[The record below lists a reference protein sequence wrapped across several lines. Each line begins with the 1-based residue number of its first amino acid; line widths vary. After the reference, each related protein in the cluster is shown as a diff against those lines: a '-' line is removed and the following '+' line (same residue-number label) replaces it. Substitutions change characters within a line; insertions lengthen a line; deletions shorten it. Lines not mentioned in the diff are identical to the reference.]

1 MAIQSLKQLTVRID
15 KLGIEKYKVIETII
29 RDDVFH
35 NYFLFLDHENGVSF
49 TADNKDELYELIE
62 NHYTDGE

>member
-1 MAIQSLKQLTVRID
+1 MIQSLKQLTVRID
-15 KLGIEKYKVIETII
+15 KLGIEKYGVTEEMKKTE
-29 RDDVFH
+29 VFH
-35 NYFLFLDHENGVSF
+35 NWFTFIETDTGVAF